1 MDKQIN
7 GGFLKREPSRL
18 KDAIDRQIGMCALAQ
33 LTDREDL
40 LEVSKKRLAKL
51 IDQIPNDLMV

>member
-1 MDKQIN
+1 MDKQN
-7 GGFLKREPSRL
+7 QEPSRL

-51 IDQIPNDLMV
+51 IDKIPNDLMV